1 MQTAFSSDPS
11 IQEFWLL
18 KTTGVN
24 NKPGQSDNEKAVQY
38 FPETIKKKNG
48 RYSVRWSWRQW
59 NPNLPNNYGFVLGQ
73 PKFIISRL

>member
-1 MQTAFSSDPS
+1 MQTAFSSDPC

-48 RYSVRWSWRQW
+48 RYSVR
-59 NPNLPNNYGFVLGQ
+59 
-73 PKFIISRL
+73 